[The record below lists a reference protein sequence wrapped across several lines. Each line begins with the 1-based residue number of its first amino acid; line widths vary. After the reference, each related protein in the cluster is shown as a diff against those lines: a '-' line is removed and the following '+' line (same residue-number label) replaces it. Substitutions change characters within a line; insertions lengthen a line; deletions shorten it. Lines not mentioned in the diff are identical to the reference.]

1 MENPLQIDEQQLH
14 KAESLSRVSLTLVDD
29 LFTSGR
35 EVPDE
40 FRKEIL
46 LPVKFPSISVI
57 VPLLLEPTSMTE
69 APIMDSPLDFS
80 TTVPFT

>member
-1 MENPLQIDEQQLH
+1 MDNTLQIDEQQLH

-46 LPVKFPSISVI
+46 TKINDLQQILIELNKS
-57 VPLLLEPTSMTE
+57 LQNEY
-69 APIMDSPLDFS
+69 
-80 TTVPFT
+80 

>member
-1 MENPLQIDEQQLH
+1 MENTVQIDEQQLH
-14 KAESLSRVSLTLVDD
+14 KAESLTRVSLTLVDD

-46 LPVKFPSISVI
+46 TKINDLQQILIELNKS
-57 VPLLLEPTSMTE
+57 LQNEY
-69 APIMDSPLDFS
+69 
-80 TTVPFT
+80 

>member
-1 MENPLQIDEQQLH
+1 MENPLQIDEQQLQ

-46 LPVKFPSISVI
+46 TKINDLQQILIELNKS
-57 VPLLLEPTSMTE
+57 LQNEY
-69 APIMDSPLDFS
+69 
-80 TTVPFT
+80 

>member
-1 MENPLQIDEQQLH
+1 MVNPQDLKELELH
-14 KAESLSRVSLTLVDD
+14 KAESLSRVSLALVDD

-46 LPVKFPSISVI
+46 TKINDLQQILIELNKSLKS
-57 VPLLLEPTSMTE
+57 
-69 APIMDSPLDFS
+69 
-80 TTVPFT
+80 

>member
-46 LPVKFPSISVI
+46 TKINDLQQILIELNKS
-57 VPLLLEPTSMTE
+57 LQNEY
-69 APIMDSPLDFS
+69 
-80 TTVPFT
+80 

>member
-1 MENPLQIDEQQLH
+1 MENTPQLDELKEQQLH

-46 LPVKFPSISVI
+46 TKINDLQQILIELNKS
-57 VPLLLEPTSMTE
+57 LQNEY
-69 APIMDSPLDFS
+69 
-80 TTVPFT
+80 

>member
-1 MENPLQIDEQQLH
+1 MENTLQIDEAQDMTLH
-14 KAESLSRVSLTLVDD
+14 KAESLSRVALTLVDD

-46 LPVKFPSISVI
+46 TRINDLQIII
-57 VPLLLEPTSMTE
+57 VELNNTLKS
-69 APIMDSPLDFS
+69 
-80 TTVPFT
+80 

>member
-35 EVPDE
+35 EVPGE

-46 LPVKFPSISVI
+46 TKINDLQQILIELNKS
-57 VPLLLEPTSMTE
+57 LQNEY
-69 APIMDSPLDFS
+69 
-80 TTVPFT
+80 